1 MSRRRAWEEGTDTT
15 AAASTIQVENV
26 APEVSS
32 TAEATADGVTLRRRR
47 GPRLALCGSLRQRR
61 AGGDDLYQQQSL
73 SDGEL
78 PVPGSSHIIR
88 GRIIDKDG
96 GFSEYCATKDT
107 DARTG
112 LSAGG
117 LVYRHGRSLADAA
130 GGSAAEQHRIEGSWV
145 LAGRLFTPAQ
155 SISPYRPV
163 GRRRR

>member
-1 MSRRRAWEEGTDTT
+1 MLRWGAS

-32 TAEATADGVTLRRRR
+32 TAEATADGVTLRFSAPTDGSAGLRYAVACDN
-47 GPRLALCGSLRQRR
+47 GALAAATYTSSSPCPTASCPFPA
-61 AGGDDLYQQQSL
+61 AGG
-73 SDGEL
+73 
-78 PVPGSSHIIR
+78 SHTIR
-88 GRIIDKDG
+88 EWIIDKDG

-107 DARTG
+107 DTRTG

-117 LVYRHGRSLADAA
+117 LVLRHGRSLADAA